1 VKKLLGVLGVT
12 LALFSS
18 FFVMAAIGDLF
29 GGDTETKTS
38 VLLGLLVFFSG
49 TGFAGAYLAK
59 RSLRSPEPTLTD
71 EERERLVL
79 RLAADHQGRL
89 TAAEVAAHTPLS
101 LQESQQMLE
110 RLEQHRAAELQLTP
124 DGAMVYHF
132 PQLLTAAEKAEA
144 VDVLE
149 A

>member
-1 VKKLLGVLGVT
+1 MRGLLGVLGVT

-18 FFVMAAIGDLF
+18 FFVVAAIADLA
-29 GGDTETKTS
+29 GGDTETATG

-49 TGFAGAYLAK
+49 TGFAGGYLAWRK
-59 RSLRSPEPTLTD
+59 LRSAEPTLDD

-79 RLAADHQGRL
+79 RLAADRQGRL

-101 LQESQQMLE
+101 LRESQQMLD

-124 DGAMVYHF
+124 DGAMVYRF
-132 PQLLTAAEKAEA
+132 PQLLTSAEKAEA
-144 VDVLE
+144 RDVLE